1 METFESDEFQPAS
14 MIKGITVNFRTEAQ
28 MLKDL
33 RANYKLNRV
42 MGEYDKN

>member
-1 METFESDEFQPAS
+1 METFESPEFQPAS
-14 MIKGITVNFRTEAQ
+14 MIKGIAVNFRAEAQ

-42 MGEYDKN
+42 MGEYD